1 MSLRQVVKDYHEAA
15 TPKAVIDY
23 AFHLIITDPTQQ
35 VLGQEL
41 PALIKDGYTSFKIYM
56 TYDAMKVSD
65 YQILDIL
72 ALARR
77 DGALVMVHAENHDM
91 IQWLAHHLVDQ
102 GHVAPKFHAIAHA
115 RVAEAEAT
123 NRAISLARL
132 VDAPLLLVH
141 MSEIEA
147 IETLRQAQKKGLKIF
162 GETCPQYIALT
173 ADDMDKPGVE
183 GAMWCCSPPPR
194 DSEAQEAVWA
204 ALKDGTFQT
213 FSSDHAPYQ
222 FNEKG
227 KIPKGDKTTF
237 KEMANGVPGLE
248 IRLPILFS
256 EGVQKGRITLQ
267 QFVALTSANHAKL
280 YGLYP
285 EEGHDRRRLRCRLRD
300 LGRRQGRDHPLEGP
314 ARQCRLLALRGSP
327 DQGLADHRGE
337 PRPRRG
343 RGRQAQCRA
352 RLRAVPAVRLAGFG
366 QAARPDRAGAAG
378 DVSIRRK
385 ASILMIGVDYVRRMA
400 RYNRWQN
407 ENLYGAADGL
417 TDEERHRDRGAFFG
431 SIHRTMCH
439 LLWADQTWMSRF
451 CDTPPPVPLA
461 DLTALHREWASLKGR
476 RIDFDADIV
485 RWADGLASDW
495 LAGTHTYFSPSLGRE
510 TSGPRWM
517 FVSHFFNHQTHHRG
531 QVHCMLTQAGAKPA
545 DTDLPMMPG

>member
-1 MSLRQVVKDYHEAA
+1 MVEFDLVVRNARIVNEDRQIEGDIAVKDGVIAAIGPDIKGKGTREIDADGKFVLPGGIDSHAHIEQKSGFGIMCADDFYSGTVSAAFGGTTTVIPFAAQHRGMSLRQVVKDYHEAA

-23 AFHLIITDPTQQ
+23 AFHLIVTDPSPQA
-35 VLGQEL
+35 LGQEL
-41 PALIKDGYTSFKIYM
+41 PALIRDGYTSFKIYM

-65 YQILDIL
+65 YQMLDIL
-72 ALARR
+72 ALARK

-91 IQWLAHHLVDQ
+91 IQWLAHHLIEQ
-102 GHVAPKFHAIAHA
+102 GYGAPKFHAIAHA

-194 DSEAQEAVWA
+194 DSAAQEAVWE

-222 FNEKG
+222 FNEGG

-248 IRLPILFS
+248 LRLPLLFS

-267 QFVALTSANHAKL
+267 QFVQLGSTNHARL

-285 EEGHDRRRLRCRLRD
+285 RKGVIAVGSDADMAIWDADKDVTVKWTDLHDNVGYTPYEGRQIKGWPVTVVSR
-300 LGRRQGRDHPLEGP
+300 GRVVVDHGKLDAEKGSGEFLPC
-314 ARQCRLLALRGSP
+314 ASP
-327 DQGLADHRGE
+327 DSAKPIGKTAPEL
-337 PRPRRG
+337 
-343 RGRQAQCRA
+343 QA
-352 RLRAVPAVRLAGFG
+352 
-366 QAARPDRAGAAG
+366 
-378 DVSIRRK
+378 
-385 ASILMIGVDYVRRMA
+385 
-400 RYNRWQN
+400 
-407 ENLYGAADGL
+407 
-417 TDEERHRDRGAFFG
+417 
-431 SIHRTMCH
+431 
-439 LLWADQTWMSRF
+439 MSRF
-451 CDTPPPVPLA
+451 
-461 DLTALHREWASLKGR
+461 
-476 RIDFDADIV
+476 
-485 RWADGLASDW
+485 
-495 LAGTHTYFSPSLGRE
+495 
-510 TSGPRWM
+510 
-517 FVSHFFNHQTHHRG
+517 
-531 QVHCMLTQAGAKPA
+531 GAKP
-545 DTDLPMMPG
+545 LF